1 MNFDEVSPGL
11 AVSGRLRELTRKL
24 LQLKVAE
31 INENPRMSSPY
42 QDLIFGVFKTGQIS
56 C

>member
-1 MNFDEVSPGL
+1 MSHKIETIFTMV
-11 AVSGRLRELTRKL
+11 AVKQNGLTRKL

-31 INENPRMSSPY
+31 NNENHRMSSPY